1 VISSENVAQQ
11 DLRRLVWTKSIG
23 EDLSE
28 QLERSLRT
36 SSLVT
41 EGMKF
46 TEKSEII
53 ESENLTEG

>member
-1 VISSENVAQQ
+1 MISSENVAQQ

>member
-1 VISSENVAQQ
+1 VISSENVAQH
-11 DLRRLVWTKSIG
+11 LRRLVWTKSIG